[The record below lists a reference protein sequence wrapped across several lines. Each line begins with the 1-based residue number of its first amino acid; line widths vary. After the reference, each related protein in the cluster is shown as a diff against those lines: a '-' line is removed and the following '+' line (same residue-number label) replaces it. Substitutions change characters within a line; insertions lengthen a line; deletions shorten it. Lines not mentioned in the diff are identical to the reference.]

1 MRGKMRKGS
10 GVNQRRAG
18 AVLSYVALVVNA
30 VTTFIYTPLIL
41 SFLTTSE
48 YGVYQLI
55 GSIIAYLG
63 VMDMGL
69 STTLSRF
76 YVEARVK
83 EGKAHVENLLAM
95 AAVIYSVLT
104 ALSVVVG
111 IAFDLLLP
119 MLFGQSFTPGEL
131 ELAHQMMLLVLLNC
145 VVVLPGNYFLA
156 VINANERFIFA
167 RTLRIARYLLQFA
180 GVIAVL
186 CLGQG
191 AIGVLAV
198 QVALNFLA
206 DVAYVAYYRGR
217 FHVKARLHH
226 WDKRLLL
233 HIFSFSGYILLNMV
247 FDQIFWKTGQ
257 VVLGA
262 VVSAAAVGVYGIA
275 TQLITSGY
283 MGVSTG
289 VTSVFLPKL
298 TAMSARTD
306 DMTEIN
312 GLFDR
317 IGHIQA
323 LLVWGICAGFACIG
337 QEFIYVW
344 AGPEYGEAFWATLIL
359 MLGLNVS
366 LVQNLGISVLQAKD
380 KQGFRA
386 IIYIVIAVLDLL
398 VSIPVSAEFGV
409 IGCAVT
415 AAVFLFIGTGPIM
428 NWYYHTKIGID
439 IPKFWHEVIP
449 VLIPAVLTASA
460 TLGFSALTR
469 LGPSYG
475 SILIKCLFFVVVYF
489 ALCWKWFFTDYE
501 RGIIRGTFHKCS
513 RKKA

>member
-1 MRGKMRKGS
+1 MA
-10 GVNQRRAG
+10 VNQRRAG
-18 AVLSYVALVVNA
+18 AALSYVALVVNA
-30 VTTFIYTPLIL
+30 LTTFVYTPVIL
-41 SFLTTSE
+41 SFLTQSE

-83 EGKAHVENLLAM
+83 EDESHVENLLAM
-95 AAVIYSVLT
+95 AKVIYGVLTVLSVLIG
-104 ALSVVVG
+104 V
-111 IAFDLLLP
+111 IFDLLLP
-119 MLFGQSFTPGEL
+119 VLFGDSFTVSEL
-131 ELAHQMMLLVLLNC
+131 ELAHQMMMLVLLNC

-156 VINANERFIFA
+156 VINANERFVFA
-167 RTLRIARYLLQFA
+167 RILRIARYLLQLA

-186 CLGQG
+186 TLGAG
-191 AIGVLAV
+191 AMGVLAV

-206 DVAYVAYYRGR
+206 DVAYIVYYSGKL
-217 FHVKARLHH
+217 HVHARLHH

-262 VVSAAAVGVYGIA
+262 VVNAAAVGVYGIA

-283 MGVSTG
+283 MEVSSG

-298 TAMSARTD
+298 TAMSAKTN
-306 DMTEIN
+306 DMREIN
-312 GLFDR
+312 SLFNR

-323 LLVWGICAGFACIG
+323 LLVWGICAGFAAVG
-337 QEFIYVW
+337 YEFIYVW
-344 AGPEYGEAFWATLIL
+344 AGPDYIEAFPATLIL
-359 MLGLNVS
+359 MLGLNVA

-386 IIYIVIAVLDLL
+386 VVYIIMAVLDLL
-398 VSIPVSAEFGV
+398 VSIPISAAFGV
-409 IGCAVT
+409 TGCAVA
-415 AAVFLFIGTGPIM
+415 AAVILFVGTGPIM
-428 NWYYHTKIGID
+428 NWYYYRKIHID
-439 IPKFWHEVIP
+439 IPEFWREVLP
-449 VLIPAVLTASA
+449 ALTPCVLAAIA
-460 TLGFSALTR
+460 TLGFSELTG

-475 SILIKCLFFVVVYF
+475 SILVKCFFFIAVFSVLGWVH
-489 ALCWKWFFTDYE
+489 FFTEYE
-501 RGIIRGTFHKCS
+501 KDIIRSVFRRAASGK
-513 RKKA
+513 RAR

>member
-1 MRGKMRKGS
+1 MSYGGS
-10 GVNQRRAG
+10 RINQRRAG
-18 AVLSYVALVVNA
+18 AVLSYVALIVNA
-30 VTTFIYTPLIL
+30 LTTFIYTPLIL
-41 SFLTTSE
+41 SFLTASE

-76 YVEARVK
+76 YVETSVK
-83 EGKAHVENLLAM
+83 EDKSHVENLLAM
-95 AAVIYSVLT
+95 AAVIYGVLT
-104 ALSVVVG
+104 ALSLAVG
-111 IAFDLLLP
+111 IGFDLLLP
-119 MLFGQSFTPGEL
+119 ALFGNSFTTSEL
-131 ELAHQMMLLVLLNC
+131 ELAHQMMLLVLANC

-156 VINANERFIFA
+156 VINANERFVFA
-167 RTLRIARYLLQFA
+167 RTLRIVRYLLQFA

-186 CLGQG
+186 ELGQG

-198 QVALNFLA
+198 QVMLNLVT
-206 DVAYVAYYRGR
+206 DVAYIVYYRGKL
-217 FHVKARLHH
+217 HVRAKLHY
-226 WDKRLLL
+226 WDKKLLL

-262 VVSAAAVGVYGIA
+262 VVSATAVGVYGIA

-283 MGVSTG
+283 MEVSSG

-298 TAMSARTD
+298 TAMSAKTD

-323 LLVWGICAGFACIG
+323 LLVWGICAGFASIG

-359 MLGLNVS
+359 MLGLNVA

-386 IIYIVIAVLDLL
+386 IVYIVIAVLDLL

-439 IPKFWHEVIP
+439 IPEFWHEVLP
-449 VLIPAVLTASA
+449 VIVPALIAAIA
-460 TLGFSALTR
+460 TWGFSNLVNFK
-469 LGPSYG
+469 PSYG
-475 SILIKCLFFVVVYF
+475 SILIKCLFFVAVF
-489 ALCWKWFFTDYE
+489 FMLCWKWFFTVYE
-501 RGIIRGTFHKCS
+501 RGIIRGVLSKFS
-513 RKKA
+513 RKAE

>member
-1 MRGKMRKGS
+1 MARGI
-10 GVNQRRAG
+10 NQRRAG
-18 AVLSYVALVVNA
+18 AALSYVALVVNA
-30 VTTFIYTPLIL
+30 ITTFIYTPVIL
-41 SFLTTSE
+41 SFLTASE

-83 EGKAHVENLLAM
+83 EDASHVENLLAM
-95 AAVIYSVLT
+95 AMVIYGVL
-104 ALSVVVG
+104 AVLSVVVG

-119 MLFGQSFTPGEL
+119 VLFGHSFTEAEL
-131 ELAHQMMLLVLLNC
+131 TLAHQMMLLVLLNC

-156 VINANERFIFA
+156 VINANERFVFA
-167 RTLRIARYLLQFA
+167 RTLRITRYLLQFA

-186 CLGQG
+186 MLGQG
-191 AIGVLAV
+191 AMGVLAV
-198 QVALNFLA
+198 QVAINFFV
-206 DVAYVAYYRGR
+206 DVAYVVYYRR
-217 FHVKARLHH
+217 RLHTRAKLHH
-226 WDKRLLL
+226 WDKRLLC

-247 FDQIFWKTGQ
+247 FDQVFWKTGQ
-257 VVLGA
+257 IVLGS
-262 VVSAAAVGVYGIA
+262 VVSAIAVGVYGIA

-283 MGVSTG
+283 MEVSG
-289 VTSVFLPKL
+289 GITSVFLPKL
-298 TAMSARTD
+298 TAMCAKSD
-306 DMTEIN
+306 GMTEIN
-312 GLFDR
+312 DLFNR

-323 LLVWGICAGFACIG
+323 LLVWGICAGFASVG

-359 MLGLNVS
+359 MLGLNVA

-386 IIYIVIAVLDLL
+386 IVYIVIAVLDLL

-409 IGCAVT
+409 IGCAAT
-415 AAVFLFIGTGPIM
+415 AAIFLFVGTGPIM
-428 NWYYHTKIGID
+428 NWFYHTKIGID
-439 IPKFWHEVIP
+439 IPKYWHEVIP

-501 RGIIRGTFHKCS
+501 RGIIRGTFHKFS

>member
-1 MRGKMRKGS
+1 M
-10 GVNQRRAG
+10 
-18 AVLSYVALVVNA
+18 
-30 VTTFIYTPLIL
+30 
-41 SFLTTSE
+41 E
-48 YGVYQLI
+48 
-55 GSIIAYLG
+55 
-63 VMDMGL
+63 
-69 STTLSRF
+69 
-76 YVEARVK
+76 
-83 EGKAHVENLLAM
+83 
-95 AAVIYSVLT
+95 
-104 ALSVVVG
+104 
-111 IAFDLLLP
+111 
-119 MLFGQSFTPGEL
+119 
-131 ELAHQMMLLVLLNC
+131 
-145 VVVLPGNYFLA
+145 
-156 VINANERFIFA
+156 
-167 RTLRIARYLLQFA
+167 
-180 GVIAVL
+180 
-186 CLGQG
+186 
-191 AIGVLAV
+191 
-198 QVALNFLA
+198 
-206 DVAYVAYYRGR
+206 
-217 FHVKARLHH
+217 
-226 WDKRLLL
+226 
-233 HIFSFSGYILLNMV
+233 
-247 FDQIFWKTGQ
+247 
-257 VVLGA
+257 
-262 VVSAAAVGVYGIA
+262 
-275 TQLITSGY
+275 
-283 MGVSTG
+283 VSTG

-323 LLVWGICAGFACIG
+323 LLVWGICAGFASIG

-398 VSIPVSAEFGV
+398 VSIPVSAELGV

-501 RGIIRGTFHKCS
+501 RGIIRGTFHKFS

>member
-1 MRGKMRKGS
+1 MIIE
-10 GVNQRRAG
+10 VNQRRAG
-18 AVLSYVALVVNA
+18 AILSYVALIVNA

-76 YVEARVK
+76 YVEASVK
-83 EGKAHVENLLAM
+83 EDKSHVENLLAM
-95 AAVIYSVLT
+95 AAVIYGVLT
-104 ALSVVVG
+104 ALSVLIG
-111 IAFDLLLP
+111 IGFDLLLP
-119 MLFGQSFTPGEL
+119 TLFGESFTAGEL
-131 ELAHQMMLLVLLNC
+131 ELAHQMMILVLANC
-145 VVVLPGNYFLA
+145 IVVLPGNYFLA
-156 VINANERFIFA
+156 VINANERFVFA
-167 RTLRIARYLLQFA
+167 RTLRIVRYLLQFI

-186 CLGQG
+186 ELGQG

-198 QVALNFLA
+198 QVLLNLLA
-206 DVAYVAYYRGR
+206 DVAYVVYYRGKL
-217 FHVKARLHH
+217 HVKAKLHH

-262 VVSAAAVGVYGIA
+262 VVSATAVGIYGIA
-275 TQLITSGY
+275 TQLVTSGY
-283 MGVSTG
+283 MEVSTG
-289 VTSVFLPKL
+289 ITSVFLPKL
-298 TAMSARTD
+298 TAMSARSD

-312 GLFDR
+312 GLFNR

-323 LLVWGICAGFACIG
+323 LLVWGICAGFAAVG

-359 MLGLNVS
+359 MIGLNVS
-366 LVQNLGISVLQAKD
+366 LVQNLGVSVLQAKD
-380 KQGFRA
+380 KQSFRA
-386 IIYIVIAVLDLL
+386 IVYIVIAALDLL
-398 VSIPVSAEFGV
+398 VSIPVSVEFGV
-409 IGCAVT
+409 IGCAIT
-415 AAVFLFIGTGPIM
+415 AAIFLLIGTGPIM

-439 IPKFWHEVIP
+439 IPEFWCEALPIIV
-449 VLIPAVLTASA
+449 PAVLTAIA
-460 TLGFSALTR
+460 IWGFSALTR

-475 SILIKCLFFVVVYF
+475 SILIKCLFFIVIYF
-489 ALCWKWFFTDYE
+489 AICWKWFFTDYE
-501 RGIIRGTFHKCS
+501 RGIIRGILHKLS
-513 RKKA
+513 RKAA

>member
-1 MRGKMRKGS
+1 MTVS
-10 GVNQRRAG
+10 QRRAG

-76 YVEARVK
+76 YVEAKVK
-83 EGKAHVENLLAM
+83 EDKAHVENLLAM
-95 AAVIYSVLT
+95 TAVIYGMLT
-104 ALSVVVG
+104 ALSVIVG
-111 IAFDLLLP
+111 IGFDLLLP
-119 MLFGQSFTPGEL
+119 TLFGRSFTAGEL

-145 VVVLPGNYFLA
+145 LVVLPGNYFLA
-156 VINANERFIFA
+156 VINANERFVFA
-167 RTLRIARYLLQFA
+167 RTLRIARYLLQFG
-180 GVIAVL
+180 GVIGVL
-186 CLGQG
+186 YLGRG

-206 DVAYVAYYRGR
+206 DVAYVFYCRGR
-217 FHVKARLHH
+217 LHVRAKFHH
-226 WDKRLLL
+226 WDRKLLL
-233 HIFSFSGYILLNMV
+233 HIFSFSGYILLNMI
-247 FDQIFWKTGQ
+247 FDQVFWKTGQ

-262 VVSAAAVGVYGIA
+262 LVSASAVGVYGIA
-275 TQLITSGY
+275 TSLITAGY
-283 MGVSTG
+283 MEVSSG

-298 TAMSARTD
+298 TAMSAKTD

-312 GLFDR
+312 FLFNR

-323 LLVWGICAGFACIG
+323 WLVWGICTGFAAVG

-359 MLGLNVS
+359 MLGLNVA

-386 IIYIVIAVLDLL
+386 IVYVVIAVADLL
-398 VSIPVSAEFGV
+398 VSIPISARFGV

-415 AAVFLFIGTGPIM
+415 AASFLFLGTGPIM
-428 NWYYHTKIGID
+428 NWYYYEKIGID
-439 IPKFWHEVIP
+439 IPGFWKDTLP
-449 VLIPAVLTASA
+449 VLVPAILTALA
-460 TLGFSALTR
+460 TRVFSALTG

-475 SILIKCLFFVVVYF
+475 SILVKCLFFVAVYL
-489 ALCWKWFFTDYE
+489 ALGWKWFFTDYE
-501 RGIIRGTFHKCS
+501 RGIFRGFFDKFAG
-513 RKKA
+513 KKV

>member
-1 MRGKMRKGS
+1 MA
-10 GVNQRRAG
+10 VNQRRAG
-18 AVLSYVALVVNA
+18 AVLSYVALIVNA

-76 YVEARVK
+76 YVEAKVK
-83 EGKAHVENLLAM
+83 EDSDHVENLLAM
-95 AAVIYSVLT
+95 SACIYGVLT
-104 ALSVVVG
+104 LLSVGVG
-111 IAFDLLLP
+111 IAFDFLLP
-119 MLFGQSFTPGEL
+119 TLFGESFTPGEL
-131 ELAHQMMLLVLLNC
+131 ELAHQMMLLVLINC
-145 VVVLPGNYFLA
+145 IVVLPGNYFLA
-156 VINANERFIFA
+156 VINANERFVFA
-167 RTLRIARYLLQFA
+167 RTLRIARYLLQFV

-186 CLGQG
+186 ELGRG
-191 AIGVLAV
+191 AIGVLAI
-198 QVALNFLA
+198 QVVLNFGA
-206 DVAYVAYYRGR
+206 DITYIFYYRNKL
-217 FHVKARLHH
+217 HLKAKLHY

-262 VVSAAAVGVYGIA
+262 VLNAAAVGVYGIA

-283 MGVSTG
+283 MEISTG

-298 TAMSARTD
+298 TAISAKTE
-306 DMTEIN
+306 DMTEIE
-312 GLFDR
+312 GLFNR

-323 LLVWGICAGFACIG
+323 LLVWGICAGFVAVG
-337 QEFIYVW
+337 KEFIYVW
-344 AGPEYGEAFWATLIL
+344 AGSAYGEAYWATLIL
-359 MLGLNVS
+359 MIGLNVA

-386 IIYIVIAVLDLL
+386 IVYIVIAVLDLL
-398 VSIPVSAEFGV
+398 VSIPVSARFGV

-415 AAVFLFIGTGPIM
+415 AAIFLFVGTGPIM

-439 IPKFWHEVIP
+439 IPRFWHQVLP
-449 VLIPAVLTASA
+449 VLIPAVLTALA
-460 TLGFSALTR
+460 TRVFSSITNI
-469 LGPSYG
+469 GPSYG
-475 SILIKCLFFVVVYF
+475 SILIKCLFFIAVYF

-501 RGIIRGTFHKCS
+501 RDIIHGIAHKLTRS
-513 RKKA
+513 AA

>member
-1 MRGKMRKGS
+1 MK
-10 GVNQRRAG
+10 VNQRRAG

-30 VTTFIYTPLIL
+30 VTTFVYTPVIL

-76 YVEARVK
+76 YVEAKVK
-83 EGKAHVENLLAM
+83 EDESHVENLLAM
-95 AAVIYSVLT
+95 AMVIYGVLT
-104 ALSVVVG
+104 VLSVAAGV
-111 IAFDLLLP
+111 AFDLLLP
-119 MLFGQSFTPGEL
+119 VLFDQSFTKSEL
-131 ELAHQMMLLVLLNC
+131 ALAHQMMLLVLLNC
-145 VVVLPGNYFLA
+145 IVVLPGNYFLT
-156 VINANERFIFA
+156 VINANEHFVFS

-186 CLGQG
+186 YLGQG

-198 QVALNFLA
+198 QVALNFLV
-206 DVAYVAYYRGR
+206 DLAYIFYYRGKL
-217 FHVKARLHH
+217 HVRAKLHH

-262 VVSAAAVGVYGIA
+262 MVNATAVGIYGIA

-283 MGVSTG
+283 MEVSTG

-306 DMTEIN
+306 DMTKIN
-312 GLFDR
+312 DLFTR

-323 LLVWGICAGFACIG
+323 LLVWGICAGFIAIG

-344 AGPEYGEAFWATLIL
+344 AGPDYGEAFWATLIL
-359 MLGLNVS
+359 MLGLNVA

-386 IIYIVIAVLDLL
+386 IVYIVIAVLDLL

-415 AAVFLFIGTGPIM
+415 ASVFLFVGTGPIM

-439 IPKFWHEVIP
+439 IRKFWHEVIP
-449 VLIPAVLTASA
+449 VLIPAVLTAIA
-460 TLGFSALTR
+460 TLGFTALTR

-475 SILIKCLFFVVVYF
+475 SILMECLFFIVVYF

-501 RGIIRGTFHKCS
+501 RGIIRGICHEFS

>member
-1 MRGKMRKGS
+1 MA
-10 GVNQRRAG
+10 VNQRRAG
-18 AVLSYVALVVNA
+18 AILSYVALVVNA

-55 GSIIAYLG
+55 GSIIAYLS

-76 YVEARVK
+76 YVEAKVK
-83 EGKAHVENLLAM
+83 GDEAHVENLLAM
-95 AAVIYSVLT
+95 TAVIYGVLT
-104 ALSVVVG
+104 ALSVAVG
-111 IAFDLLLP
+111 IGFDLLLP
-119 MLFGQSFTPGEL
+119 VLFDRSFTPAEL

-145 VVVLPGNYFLA
+145 LVVLPGNFFLA
-156 VINANERFIFA
+156 VINANERFVFA
-167 RTLRIARYLLQFA
+167 RTLRIVRYLLQFV

-186 CLGQG
+186 NFGQG

-198 QVALNFLA
+198 QVGLAFLT
-206 DVAYVAYYRGR
+206 DVAYIVYYRGR
-217 FHVKARLHH
+217 LHVKAKLHY
-226 WDKRLLL
+226 WDKKLLL
-233 HIFSFSGYILLNMV
+233 HIFSFSGYLLLNII

-275 TQLITSGY
+275 TSLITAGY
-283 MGVSTG
+283 MEVSTG

-298 TAMSARTD
+298 TSISAKTD
-306 DMTEIN
+306 DMAEIN
-312 GLFDR
+312 GLFIR

-323 LLVWGICAGFACIG
+323 LLVWGICAGFAAIG

-386 IIYIVIAVLDLL
+386 IVYIVIAIADLL
-398 VSIPVSAEFGV
+398 VSIPVSARFGV
-409 IGCAVT
+409 IGCAAT
-415 AAVFLFIGTGPIM
+415 AAGFLLLGTGPIM
-428 NWYYHTKIGID
+428 NWYYYAKIHID
-439 IPKFWHEVIP
+439 IPEFWRKTLPVVLLAVI
-449 VLIPAVLTASA
+449 SGMA
-460 TLGFSALTR
+460 TWGFSWLTG

-475 SILIKCLFFVVVYF
+475 SILVKALFFVAVYF
-489 ALCWKWFFTDYE
+489 ALGWKLIFTDYE
-501 RGIIRGTFHKCS
+501 RGIIRGIFG
-513 RKKA
+513 RLFREKA

>member
-1 MRGKMRKGS
+1 MARGI
-10 GVNQRRAG
+10 NQRRAG
-18 AVLSYVALVVNA
+18 AALSYVALVVNA
-30 VTTFIYTPLIL
+30 ITTFIYTPVIL
-41 SFLTTSE
+41 SFLTASE

-83 EGKAHVENLLAM
+83 EDASHVENLLAM
-95 AAVIYSVLT
+95 AMVIYGVLT
-104 ALSVVVG
+104 VLSVVVG

-119 MLFGQSFTPGEL
+119 VLFGHSFTEAEL
-131 ELAHQMMLLVLLNC
+131 TLAHQMMLLVLLNC

-156 VINANERFIFA
+156 VINANECFVFA
-167 RTLRIARYLLQFA
+167 RTLRITRYLLQFA

-186 CLGQG
+186 MLGQG
-191 AIGVLAV
+191 ATGVLAV
-198 QVALNFLA
+198 QVAINFFV
-206 DVAYVAYYRGR
+206 DVAYVVYYRR
-217 FHVKARLHH
+217 RLHTRAKLHH
-226 WDKRLLL
+226 WDKRLLC

-247 FDQIFWKTGQ
+247 FDQVFWKTGQ
-257 VVLGA
+257 IVLGS
-262 VVSAAAVGVYGIA
+262 VVSAIAVGVYGIA

-283 MGVSTG
+283 MEVSG
-289 VTSVFLPKL
+289 GITSVFLPKL
-298 TAMSARTD
+298 TAMCAKSD

-312 GLFDR
+312 DLFNR

-323 LLVWGICAGFACIG
+323 LLVWGICAGFASVG

-359 MLGLNVS
+359 MLGLNVA

-386 IIYIVIAVLDLL
+386 IVYIVIAVLDLL

-415 AAVFLFIGTGPIM
+415 AAVFLFVGTGPIM
-428 NWYYHTKIGID
+428 NWYYHTKIGIN
-439 IPKFWHEVIP
+439 IPVFWREVVP
-449 VLIPAVLTASA
+449 VLIPSALTAIA
-460 TLGFSALTR
+460 TLGFSAISG

-475 SILIKCLFFVVVYF
+475 SILIKCLFFIAVYF
-489 ALCWKWFFTDYE
+489 VLCWKWFFTDYE
-501 RGIIRGTFHKCS
+501 RGIIRGILHKLL

>member
-1 MRGKMRKGS
+1 MA
-10 GVNQRRAG
+10 VNQRRAG

-30 VTTFIYTPLIL
+30 VTTFTYTPLIL
-41 SFLTTSE
+41 SFLSTSE

-76 YVEARVK
+76 YVEEKVK
-83 EGKAHVENLLAM
+83 EDDSHVENLLAM
-95 AAVIYSVLT
+95 AAVIYGVLT
-104 ALSVVVG
+104 ILSVVAG
-111 IAFDLLLP
+111 ICFDLLLP
-119 MLFGQSFTPGEL
+119 VLFGGSFTSSEI
-131 ELAHQMMLLVLLNC
+131 ELAHQMMLLVLANC

-156 VINANERFIFA
+156 VINANERFVFA
-167 RTLRIARYLLQFA
+167 RTLRIVRYLLQFA

-186 CLGQG
+186 ELSQG

-198 QVALNFLA
+198 QVSLNLIA
-206 DVAYVAYYRGR
+206 DVAYIVYYRGR
-217 FHVKARLHH
+217 LHIKARLHY

-233 HIFSFSGYILLNMV
+233 HIFSFSGYILLNMI
-247 FDQIFWKTGQ
+247 FDQVFWKTGQ

-283 MGVSTG
+283 MEISAGI
-289 VTSVFLPKL
+289 TSVFLPKL
-298 TAMSARTD
+298 TAMSVKTE
-306 DMTEIN
+306 DMHEIN
-312 GLFDR
+312 GLFNR

-323 LLVWGICAGFACIG
+323 LLVWGICAGFAAVG

-344 AGPEYGEAFWATLIL
+344 AGPEYGDAFWATLIL
-359 MLGLNVS
+359 MLGLNIA

-386 IIYIVIAVLDLL
+386 IVYVIIAALDLL
-398 VSIPVSAEFGV
+398 ASIPASAAFGV
-409 IGCAVT
+409 IGCAIT

-428 NWYYHTKIGID
+428 NWYYYTKIGIE
-439 IPKFWHEVIP
+439 IPRFWHEVIP
-449 VLIPAVLTASA
+449 VLLPATLAA
-460 TLGFSALTR
+460 IGTLGFSALTG

-475 SILIKCLFFVVVYF
+475 SILIKCLFFVAIYF
-489 ALCWKWFFTDYE
+489 ALCWKWFFTEYE
-501 RGIIRGTFHKCS
+501 RGIIRGIMKKTT
-513 RKKA
+513 RKAA

>member
-1 MRGKMRKGS
+1 MA
-10 GVNQRRAG
+10 VNQRRAG

-76 YVEARVK
+76 YVEAKVK
-83 EGKAHVENLLAM
+83 EDPTHVENLLAM

-104 ALSVVVG
+104 ALSIVVG
-111 IAFDLLLP
+111 VAFDLLLP

-145 VVVLPGNYFLA
+145 MVVLPGNYFLA
-156 VINANERFIFA
+156 VINANERFVFA

-180 GVIAVL
+180 AVIAVL
-186 CLGQG
+186 ELGRG

-206 DVAYVAYYRGR
+206 DVAYVFYYRGR
-217 FHVKARLHH
+217 LHVKARLHH

-275 TQLITSGY
+275 TNLITNGY
-283 MGVSTG
+283 MEVSTG

-312 GLFDR
+312 GLFNR

-323 LLVWGICAGFACIG
+323 LLVWGICAGFAAIG

-380 KQGFRA
+380 RQGFRA
-386 IIYIVIAVLDLL
+386 IVYIVIAVLDLL
-398 VSIPVSAEFGV
+398 VSIPVSARFGV

-415 AAVFLFIGTGPIM
+415 AAAFLFLGTGPIM
-428 NWYYHTKIGID
+428 NWYYHARIGID
-439 IPKFWHEVIP
+439 IPKFWREVLP
-449 VLIPAVLTASA
+449 VALLAAIAGVGTWGFSVLT
-460 TLGFSALTR
+460 G
-469 LGPSYG
+469 LGPSWG
-475 SILIKCLFFVVVYF
+475 SILVKAIFFVAVYF
-489 ALCWKWFFTDYE
+489 AVSWKWFFTDYE
-501 RGIIRGTFHKCS
+501 RGIVRGIFGRLS
-513 RKKA
+513 RKGA

>member
-1 MRGKMRKGS
+1 MA
-10 GVNQRRAG
+10 VNQRRAG
-18 AVLSYVALVVNA
+18 AVLSYVALIVNA
-30 VTTFIYTPLIL
+30 VTTFVYTPLIL

-83 EGKAHVENLLAM
+83 EDESHVENLLAM
-95 AAVIYSVLT
+95 AMVIYGVLT
-104 ALSVVVG
+104 VLSVAVG
-111 IAFDLLLP
+111 VAFDLLLP
-119 MLFGQSFTPGEL
+119 VLFGQSFTKPEL
-131 ELAHQMMLLVLLNC
+131 ALAHQMMLLVLLNC
-145 VVVLPGNYFLA
+145 IVVLPGNYFLA
-156 VINANERFIFA
+156 VINANERFVFA

-186 CLGQG
+186 YLGQG
-191 AIGVLAV
+191 AIGVLTV
-198 QVALNFLA
+198 QVALNFLV
-206 DVAYVAYYRGR
+206 DLAYIFYYRGKL
-217 FHVKARLHH
+217 HVRAKLHH

-262 VVSAAAVGVYGIA
+262 VVNATAVGVYGIA

-283 MGVSTG
+283 MEVSTG

-306 DMTEIN
+306 DMTKIN
-312 GLFDR
+312 DLFNR

-323 LLVWGICAGFACIG
+323 LLVWGICAGFVAIG
-337 QEFIYVW
+337 QEFVYVW
-344 AGPEYGEAFWATLIL
+344 AGPEYGEAFWATLLL
-359 MLGLNVS
+359 MFGLNVA

-439 IPKFWHEVIP
+439 IPKFWHEVIS

-460 TLGFSALTR
+460 TFGFSALTR
-469 LGPSYG
+469 IGPSYG

-501 RGIIRGTFHKCS
+501 RGIIRGIFHKFS

>member
-83 EGKAHVENLLAM
+83 EDKAHVENLLAM
-95 AAVIYSVLT
+95 AAVIYGVLT

-167 RTLRIARYLLQFA
+167 RT
-180 GVIAVL
+180 
-186 CLGQG
+186 
-191 AIGVLAV
+191 
-198 QVALNFLA
+198 

-217 FHVKARLHH
+217 LHVKARLHH

-283 MGVSTG
+283 MEVSTG

-398 VSIPVSAEFGV
+398 VSIPVSAELGV

-501 RGIIRGTFHKCS
+501 RGIIRGTFHKFS

>member
-1 MRGKMRKGS
+1 MA
-10 GVNQRRAG
+10 VNQRRAG
-18 AVLSYVALVVNA
+18 AALSYLSLIVNA

-41 SFLTTSE
+41 AFLTTSE

-76 YVEARVK
+76 YVEASVK
-83 EGKAHVENLLAM
+83 EDKSHVENLLAM
-95 AAVIYSVLT
+95 AAVIYGVLTVLSVLIG
-104 ALSVVVG
+104 VG
-111 IAFDLLLP
+111 FDLLLP
-119 MLFGQSFTPGEL
+119 TLFGDSFTAGEL
-131 ELAHQMMLLVLLNC
+131 ELAHQMMLLVLANC

-156 VINANERFIFA
+156 VINANEHFVFA
-167 RTLRIARYLLQFA
+167 RTLRIVRYLLRFA

-186 CLGQG
+186 ELGQG

-198 QVALNFLA
+198 QVMLNLVT
-206 DVAYVAYYRGR
+206 DVAYIVYYRGKL
-217 FHVKARLHH
+217 HVRAKLHY
-226 WDKRLLL
+226 WDKKLLL

-262 VVSAAAVGVYGIA
+262 VASAAAVGVYGIA

-283 MGVSTG
+283 MEVSSG

-298 TAMSARTD
+298 TAMSAKTD

-323 LLVWGICAGFACIG
+323 LLVWGICAGFASIG

-344 AGPEYGEAFWATLIL
+344 AGPEYGEAFWASLIL
-359 MLGLNVS
+359 MLGLNVA

-386 IIYIVIAVLDLL
+386 IVYIVIAVLDLL

-415 AAVFLFIGTGPIM
+415 AAVFLFIGAGPIM

-439 IPKFWHEVIP
+439 IPGFWHEVLP
-449 VLIPAVLTASA
+449 VIVPALIAAIA
-460 TLGFSALTR
+460 TWGFSHLVNFE
-469 LGPSYG
+469 PSYG
-475 SILIKCLFFVVVYF
+475 SILIKCLFFIAVF
-489 ALCWKWFFTDYE
+489 FMLCWKWFFTDYE
-501 RGIIRGTFHKCS
+501 RGIIRGVL
-513 RKKA
+513 RKFLRRAE

>member
-1 MRGKMRKGS
+1 MA
-10 GVNQRRAG
+10 VNQRRAG

-41 SFLTTSE
+41 SFLSTSE

-76 YVEARVK
+76 YVEEKVK
-83 EGKAHVENLLAM
+83 EDDSHVENLLAM
-95 AAVIYSVLT
+95 AAVIYGVLT
-104 ALSVVVG
+104 ALSVAAG
-111 IAFDLLLP
+111 ICFDLLLP
-119 MLFGQSFTPGEL
+119 VLFGSSFTSCEI
-131 ELAHQMMLLVLLNC
+131 ELAHQMMLLVLANC
-145 VVVLPGNYFLA
+145 VAVLPGNYFLA
-156 VINANERFIFA
+156 VINANERFVFA
-167 RTLRIARYLLQFA
+167 RTLRIVRYLLQFA

-186 CLGQG
+186 ELGQG

-198 QVALNFLA
+198 QVSLNLIA
-206 DVAYVAYYRGR
+206 DVAYIVYYRGR
-217 FHVKARLHH
+217 LHIKARLHY

-233 HIFSFSGYILLNMV
+233 HIFAFSGYILLNMV
-247 FDQIFWKTGQ
+247 FDQVFWKTGQ
-257 VVLGA
+257 IVLGA

-283 MGVSTG
+283 MEVSTG
-289 VTSVFLPKL
+289 VTSVFLPRL
-298 TAMSARTD
+298 TAMSAVTD

-312 GLFDR
+312 GLFNR
-317 IGHIQA
+317 IGHLQA
-323 LLVWGICAGFACIG
+323 LLVWGICAGFVSVG
-337 QEFIYVW
+337 QEFVYVW

-359 MLGLNVS
+359 MLGLNVA

-386 IIYIVIAVLDLL
+386 IVYVIIAVLDLL

-415 AAVFLFIGTGPIM
+415 AAVFLFVGTGPIM
-428 NWYYHTKIGID
+428 NWYYYTKIGIN
-439 IPKFWHEVIP
+439 IPEFWREVLP
-449 VLIPAVLTASA
+449 VLLPA
-460 TLGFSALTR
+460 TLAAIGTLGLSALTG
-469 LGPSYG
+469 LEPSYG
-475 SILIKCLFFVVVYF
+475 SILIKCLFFVAIYF
-489 ALCWKWFFTDYE
+489 ALCWKWFFTEYE
-501 RGIIRGTFHKCS
+501 RGTIRDIM
-513 RKKA
+513 KKLLGRRHRGGR

>member
-1 MRGKMRKGS
+1 MA
-10 GVNQRRAG
+10 VNQRRAG

-76 YVEARVK
+76 YVEAKVK
-83 EGKAHVENLLAM
+83 EDESHVENLLAM
-95 AAVIYSVLT
+95 TAVIYGVLT
-104 ALSVVVG
+104 ALSVVVSIG
-111 IAFDLLLP
+111 FDLLLP
-119 MLFGQSFTPGEL
+119 TLFGRSFTAGEL

-145 VVVLPGNYFLA
+145 LVVLPGNYFLA
-156 VINANERFIFA
+156 VINANERFVFA

-180 GVIAVL
+180 GVIVVL
-186 CLGQG
+186 YLGQG

-206 DVAYVAYYRGR
+206 DVAYLLYNRGR
-217 FHVKARLHH
+217 LHVRARFHH
-226 WDKRLLL
+226 WDRELLL
-233 HIFSFSGYILLNMV
+233 HVFSFSGYILLNMV
-247 FDQIFWKTGQ
+247 FDQVFWKTGQ

-262 VVSAAAVGVYGIA
+262 VVSATAVGVYGIA
-275 TQLITSGY
+275 TSLITAGY
-283 MGVSTG
+283 MEVSSG

-298 TAMSARTD
+298 TAMSARSD

-323 LLVWGICAGFACIG
+323 LLVWGICAGFAAIG

-359 MLGLNVS
+359 MLGLNVA

-386 IIYIVIAVLDLL
+386 VVYIVIAVLDLL
-398 VSIPVSAEFGV
+398 VSIPVSARFGV
-409 IGCAVT
+409 IGCAAT
-415 AAVFLFIGTGPIM
+415 AAAFLFLGTGPIM
-428 NWYYHTKIGID
+428 NWYYHVKISID
-439 IPKFWHEVIP
+439 IPGFWRGTLP
-449 VLIPAVLTASA
+449 VLVPAILTALA
-460 TLGFSALTR
+460 TRALSILTGI
-469 LGPSYG
+469 GPSYG
-475 SILIKCLFFVVVYF
+475 SILIKCLFFVAVYF

-501 RGIIRGTFHKCS
+501 RGIVFRRFS
-513 RKKA
+513 RKAA

>member
-1 MRGKMRKGS
+1 M
-10 GVNQRRAG
+10 VNQRRAG
-18 AVLSYVALVVNA
+18 ALLSYVALAVNA

-41 SFLTTSE
+41 SFLTSSE

-76 YVEARVK
+76 YVEAKVK
-83 EGKAHVENLLAM
+83 EDPAHVENLLAM
-95 AAVIYSVLT
+95 SAVIYAVLTVLSVL
-104 ALSVVVG
+104 VG
-111 IAFDLLLP
+111 IFFDIFLP
-119 MLFGQSFTPGEL
+119 TLFGQSFTADEL

-156 VINANERFIFA
+156 VITANERFVFA
-167 RTLRIARYLLQFA
+167 RTLRIARYLIQFV

-186 CLGQG
+186 ELGKG

-206 DVAYVAYYRGR
+206 DLAYIFYYRKR
-217 FHVKARLHH
+217 LKVRAKLHH

-283 MGVSTG
+283 MEISTG

-298 TAMSARTD
+298 TAMSAETD
-306 DMTEIN
+306 DMLEIN
-312 GLFDR
+312 NLFNR

-323 LLVWGICAGFACIG
+323 ILVWGICAGFVAIG

-344 AGPEYGEAFWATLIL
+344 AGPEYGDAFWATLIL
-359 MLGLNVS
+359 MIGLNVA

-380 KQGFRA
+380 RQGFRA
-386 IIYIVIAVLDLL
+386 IVYIVIALLDLL

-409 IGCAVT
+409 VGCAVT
-415 AAVFLFIGTGPIM
+415 AAVFLFVGTGPIM

-439 IPKFWHEVIP
+439 IPEFWHEVLP
-449 VLIPAVLTASA
+449 VIVPAALTAFA
-460 TLGFSALTR
+460 TWGFSTLTNF
-469 LGPSYG
+469 GPSYG
-475 SILIKCLFFVVVYF
+475 SILIKCLFFVAVYF

-501 RGIIRGTFHKCS
+501 RGIIRGILHKFS
-513 RKKA
+513 RKAA

>member
-1 MRGKMRKGS
+1 MVE

-30 VTTFIYTPLIL
+30 VTTFIYTPVIL

-83 EGKAHVENLLAM
+83 EDESHVENLLAM
-95 AAVIYSVLT
+95 AMVIYGALT

-111 IAFDLLLP
+111 VVFDLLLP
-119 MLFGQSFTPGEL
+119 VLFGQSFTEAEL
-131 ELAHQMMLLVLLNC
+131 TLAHQMMLLVLLNC

-156 VINANERFIFA
+156 VINANERFVFA

-186 CLGQG
+186 MLGQG

-206 DVAYVAYYRGR
+206 DVAYVVYYRGKL
-217 FHVKARLHH
+217 HVRAKLHR

-262 VVSAAAVGVYGIA
+262 VVSATAVGVYGIA
-275 TQLITSGY
+275 TQLITNGY
-283 MGVSTG
+283 MEVSSG

-312 GLFDR
+312 DLFNR
-317 IGHIQA
+317 MGHIQA
-323 LLVWGICAGFACIG
+323 LLVWGICAGFAAIG
-337 QEFIYVW
+337 QEFVYVW

-359 MLGLNVS
+359 MLGLNVA

-380 KQGFRA
+380 RQGFRA
-386 IIYIVIAVLDLL
+386 VMYIIIALLDLV
-398 VSIPVSAEFGV
+398 VSIPVSAAFGV

-415 AAVFLFIGTGPIM
+415 AAVFLLVGTGPIM
-428 NWYYHTKIGID
+428 NWYYHTRIGID
-439 IPKFWHEVIP
+439 IPRFWREVLP
-449 VLIPAVLTASA
+449 VALLAVITGAA
-460 TLGFSALTR
+460 TRGLSEFTG
-469 LGPSYG
+469 LGPSWG
-475 SILIKCLFFVVVYF
+475 SILVKALFFVAVYF
-489 ALCWKWFFTDYE
+489 ALGWKWFFTDYE
-501 RGIIRGTFHKCS
+501 KGIIRGMF
-513 RKKA
+513 RKIARKGA

>member
-1 MRGKMRKGS
+1 MARGI
-10 GVNQRRAG
+10 NQRRAG
-18 AVLSYVALVVNA
+18 AALSYVALVVNA
-30 VTTFIYTPLIL
+30 ITTFIYTPVIL
-41 SFLTTSE
+41 SFLTASE

-83 EGKAHVENLLAM
+83 EDASHVENLLAM
-95 AAVIYSVLT
+95 AMVIYGVLT
-104 ALSVVVG
+104 VLSVVVG

-119 MLFGQSFTPGEL
+119 VLFGHSFTEAEL
-131 ELAHQMMLLVLLNC
+131 TLAHQMMLLVLLNC

-156 VINANERFIFA
+156 VINANERFVFA
-167 RTLRIARYLLQFA
+167 RTLRITRYLLQFA

-186 CLGQG
+186 MLGQG
-191 AIGVLAV
+191 AMGVLAV
-198 QVALNFLA
+198 QVAINFFV
-206 DVAYVAYYRGR
+206 DVAYVVYYRR
-217 FHVKARLHH
+217 RLHTRAKLHH
-226 WDKRLLL
+226 WDKRLLC

-247 FDQIFWKTGQ
+247 FDQVFWKTGQ
-257 VVLGA
+257 IVLGS
-262 VVSAAAVGVYGIA
+262 VVSAIAVGVYGIA

-283 MGVSTG
+283 MEVSG
-289 VTSVFLPKL
+289 GITSVFLPKL
-298 TAMSARTD
+298 TAMCAKSD

-312 GLFDR
+312 DLFNR

-323 LLVWGICAGFACIG
+323 LLVWGICAGFASVG

-359 MLGLNVS
+359 MLGLNVA

-386 IIYIVIAVLDLL
+386 IVYIVIAVLDLL

-409 IGCAVT
+409 IGCAAT
-415 AAVFLFIGTGPIM
+415 AAIFLFVGTGPIM
-428 NWYYHTKIGID
+428 NWFYYSKIGID
-439 IPKFWHEVIP
+439 IPKYWHEVIP

-501 RGIIRGTFHKCS
+501 RGIIRGTFHKFS

>member
-1 MRGKMRKGS
+1 ME
-10 GVNQRRAG
+10 VNQRRAG
-18 AVLSYVALVVNA
+18 AILSYLALVVNA
-30 VTTFIYTPLIL
+30 VTTFIYTPVIL
-41 SFLTTSE
+41 SFLSTSE

-76 YVEARVK
+76 YVEAKVK
-83 EGKAHVENLLAM
+83 EDESHVENLLAM
-95 AAVIYSVLT
+95 AAVIYGALT

-111 IAFDLLLP
+111 IGFDLLLP
-119 MLFGQSFTPGEL
+119 SLFGSSFTVSEL
-131 ELAHQMMLLVLLNC
+131 ELAHEMMLLVLANC
-145 VVVLPGNYFLA
+145 MVVLPGNYFLA
-156 VINANERFIFA
+156 VINANERFVFA
-167 RTLRIARYLLQFA
+167 RTLRIVRYLLQFA
-180 GVIAVL
+180 GVLAVL
-186 CLGQG
+186 ELGQG

-198 QVALNFLA
+198 QVSLNLMA
-206 DVAYVAYYRGR
+206 DVAYIAYYRGR
-217 FHVKARLHH
+217 LHIKARLHY

-283 MGVSTG
+283 MEISSG

-298 TAMSARTD
+298 TAMSAKTE
-306 DMTEIN
+306 DMAEIN
-312 GLFDR
+312 GLFNR

-323 LLVWGICAGFACIG
+323 LLVWGICAGFAAVG

-359 MLGLNVS
+359 MLGLNIS

-380 KQGFRA
+380 RQGFRA
-386 IIYIVIAVLDLL
+386 IVYVVIAVFDLV
-398 VSIPVSAEFGV
+398 VSIPVSVEFGV
-409 IGCAVT
+409 IGCAIT
-415 AAVFLFIGTGPIM
+415 AAIFLFIGTGPIM
-428 NWYYHTKIGID
+428 NWYYHTRIGID
-439 IPKFWHEVIP
+439 IPKFWHEVLP
-449 VLIPAVLTASA
+449 VLLPA
-460 TLGFSALTR
+460 TLAAIGTIGFSAITGF
-469 LGPSYG
+469 GPSYG
-475 SILIKCLFFVVVYF
+475 SILIKCLFFVAIYF
-489 ALCWKWFFTDYE
+489 ALCWKWFFTEYE
-501 RGIIRGTFHKCS
+501 RGIIHGIVHRFT
-513 RKKA
+513 RKVA

>member
-1 MRGKMRKGS
+1 MK
-10 GVNQRRAG
+10 VNQRRAG

-30 VTTFIYTPLIL
+30 VTTFVYTPVIL

-76 YVEARVK
+76 YVEAKVK
-83 EGKAHVENLLAM
+83 EDESHVENLLAM
-95 AAVIYSVLT
+95 AMVIYGVLT
-104 ALSVVVG
+104 VLSVAAGV
-111 IAFDLLLP
+111 AFDLLLP
-119 MLFGQSFTPGEL
+119 VLFDQSFTKSEL
-131 ELAHQMMLLVLLNC
+131 ALAHQMMLLVLLNC
-145 VVVLPGNYFLA
+145 IVVLPGNYFLA
-156 VINANERFIFA
+156 VINANEHFVFS

-186 CLGQG
+186 YLGQG

-198 QVALNFLA
+198 QVALNFLV
-206 DVAYVAYYRGR
+206 DLAYIFYYRGKL
-217 FHVKARLHH
+217 HVRAKLHH

-262 VVSAAAVGVYGIA
+262 MVNATAVGIYGIA

-283 MGVSTG
+283 MEVSTG

-306 DMTEIN
+306 DMTKIN
-312 GLFDR
+312 DLFTR

-323 LLVWGICAGFACIG
+323 LLVWGICAGFIAIG

-344 AGPEYGEAFWATLIL
+344 AGPDYGEAFWATLIL
-359 MLGLNVS
+359 MLGLNVA

-386 IIYIVIAVLDLL
+386 IVYIVIAVLDLL

-415 AAVFLFIGTGPIM
+415 ASVFLFVGTGPIM

-439 IPKFWHEVIP
+439 IRKFWHEVIP
-449 VLIPAVLTASA
+449 VLIPAVLTAIA
-460 TLGFSALTR
+460 TLGFTALTR

-475 SILIKCLFFVVVYF
+475 SILMECLFFIVVYF

-501 RGIIRGTFHKCS
+501 RGIIRGICHEFS

>member
-1 MRGKMRKGS
+1 MA
-10 GVNQRRAG
+10 VNQRRAG

-41 SFLTTSE
+41 SFLTASE

-76 YVEARVK
+76 YVEAKVK
-83 EGKAHVENLLAM
+83 EDEARVENLLAM
-95 AAVIYSVLT
+95 AMVIYMVLT
-104 ALSVVVG
+104 VLSVVVG
-111 IAFDLLLP
+111 IAFYLLLP
-119 MLFGQSFTPGEL
+119 VLFGQSFTSGEL

-156 VINANERFIFA
+156 VINANERFVFA
-167 RTLRIARYLLQFA
+167 RTLRIARYLLQLA

-186 CLGQG
+186 ELGQG
-191 AIGVLAV
+191 AMGVLAV

-206 DVAYVAYYRGR
+206 DVAYIAYYRGKL
-217 FHVKARLHH
+217 HVKAKLHH

-233 HIFSFSGYILLNMV
+233 HIFSFSGYLLLNMV
-247 FDQIFWKTGQ
+247 FDQVFWKTGQ

-283 MGVSTG
+283 MEVSSG

-298 TAMSARTD
+298 TAMSAKTD

-312 GLFDR
+312 GLFNR

-323 LLVWGICAGFACIG
+323 LLVWGICAGFAAIG
-337 QEFIYVW
+337 QEFIFVW

-380 KQGFRA
+380 RQGFRA
-386 IIYIVIAVLDLL
+386 IVYIVIAVLDLL

-415 AAVFLFIGTGPIM
+415 AAAFLFVGTGPIM
-428 NWYYHTKIGID
+428 NWYYHAKIGID
-439 IPKFWHEVIP
+439 IPEFWREVLP
-449 VLIPAVLTASA
+449 VALLAVITGAA
-460 TLGFSALTR
+460 TWGFSGLTG
-469 LGPSYG
+469 LGPSYA
-475 SILIKCLFFVVVYF
+475 SILMKALFFVAVYL
-489 ALCWKWFFTDYE
+489 ALGWKWFYTDYE
-501 RGIIRGTFHKCS
+501 RGIMREIVHRIRLA
-513 RKKA
+513 KA

>member
-1 MRGKMRKGS
+1 MA
-10 GVNQRRAG
+10 VNQRRAG

-41 SFLTTSE
+41 SFLSTSE

-76 YVEARVK
+76 YVEEKVK
-83 EGKAHVENLLAM
+83 EDDSHVENLLAM
-95 AAVIYSVLT
+95 AAVIYGVLT
-104 ALSVVVG
+104 ALSVGAG
-111 IAFDLLLP
+111 ICFDLLLP
-119 MLFGQSFTPGEL
+119 VLFGSSFTSGEI
-131 ELAHQMMLLVLLNC
+131 ELAHQMMLLVLANC

-156 VINANERFIFA
+156 VINANERFVFA
-167 RTLRIARYLLQFA
+167 RTLRIVRYLLQFA

-186 CLGQG
+186 ELGQG

-198 QVALNFLA
+198 QVSLNLIA
-206 DVAYVAYYRGR
+206 DVAYIVYYHGR
-217 FHVKARLHH
+217 FHIKARLHY

-233 HIFSFSGYILLNMV
+233 HIFSFSGYILLNMI

-283 MGVSTG
+283 MEISSG

-298 TAMSARTD
+298 TAMSAKTE
-306 DMTEIN
+306 DMYEIN
-312 GLFDR
+312 GLFNR

-323 LLVWGICAGFACIG
+323 LIVWGICAGFAAVG

-344 AGPEYGEAFWATLIL
+344 AGPEYGDAFWATLIL
-359 MLGLNVS
+359 MLGLNIS

-386 IIYIVIAVLDLL
+386 IVYVIIAVLDLL
-398 VSIPVSAEFGV
+398 ASIPVSAEFGV
-409 IGCAVT
+409 IGCAIT
-415 AAVFLFIGTGPIM
+415 AAVFLFIGSGPIM
-428 NWYYHTKIGID
+428 NWYYYTKIGIE
-439 IPKFWHEVIP
+439 IPRFWHEVIP
-449 VLIPAVLTASA
+449 VLLPATLAA
-460 TLGFSALTR
+460 IGTLGFSALAGF
-469 LGPSYG
+469 GPSYG
-475 SILIKCLFFVVVYF
+475 SILIKCLFFVAIYF
-489 ALCWKWFFTDYE
+489 ALCWKWFFTEYE
-501 RGIIRGTFHKCS
+501 RGIIRGIMKKII
-513 RKKA
+513 RKVA

>member
-1 MRGKMRKGS
+1 MVS
-10 GVNQRRAG
+10 QRRAG
-18 AVLSYVALVVNA
+18 AVLSYAALIVNA

-76 YVEARVK
+76 YVEASVK
-83 EGKAHVENLLAM
+83 EDKSHVENLLAM
-95 AAVIYSVLT
+95 AAVIYGVLT
-104 ALSVVVG
+104 LLSVAAG
-111 IAFDLLLP
+111 ITFYLLLP
-119 MLFGQSFTPGEL
+119 TFFGRSFTAGEL
-131 ELAHQMMLLVLLNC
+131 ELARQMMLLVLLNC
-145 VVVLPGNYFLA
+145 IVVLPGNYFLA

-167 RTLRIARYLLQFA
+167 RTLRIVRYLLQFV

-186 CLGQG
+186 YLEKG

-198 QVALNFLA
+198 QVVLNLFT
-206 DVAYVAYYRGR
+206 DVAYVVYYRGGL
-217 FHVKARLHH
+217 HVKAKLHH
-226 WDKRLLL
+226 WDKGLLL

-262 VVSAAAVGVYGIA
+262 VVSATAVGVYGIA

-283 MGVSTG
+283 MEVSTG

-298 TAMSARTD
+298 TAISARTN

-312 GLFDR
+312 DLFNR

-323 LLVWGICAGFACIG
+323 LLVWGICAGFAAIG

-344 AGPEYGEAFWATLIL
+344 AGQEYEGAFWATLIL
-359 MLGLNVS
+359 MLGLNVA

-380 KQGFRA
+380 RQGFRA
-386 IIYIVIAVLDLL
+386 IIYVLIAMLDLL
-398 VSIPVSAEFGV
+398 VSIPVSAKFGV
-409 IGCAVT
+409 IGCAAT
-415 AAVFLFIGTGPIM
+415 AAAFLFLGTGPIM
-428 NWYYHTKIGID
+428 NWYYHVKIGID
-439 IPKFWHEVIP
+439 IHRFWRGVLP
-449 VLIPAVLTASA
+449 VLVPAVVAALA
-460 TLGFSALTR
+460 TLGFSALSG

-475 SILIKCLFFVVVYF
+475 SILVKAVYF
-489 ALCWKWFFTDYE
+489 VIVYYALCWKWFFTDYE
-501 RGIIRGTFHKCS
+501 RSIVRSICGRFS
-513 RKKA
+513 RKKR

>member
-1 MRGKMRKGS
+1 M
-10 GVNQRRAG
+10 NQRRAG
-18 AVLSYVALVVNA
+18 AVLSYVALIVNA

-76 YVEARVK
+76 YVEAKVK
-83 EGKAHVENLLAM
+83 EDESHVENLLAM
-95 AAVIYSVLT
+95 AAVIYGILT
-104 ALSVVVG
+104 VLSVIVG
-111 IAFDLLLP
+111 IGFDFLLP
-119 MLFGQSFTPGEL
+119 NLFGKSFTNREL
-131 ELAHQMMLLVLLNC
+131 ELAHQMMLLVLANC

-156 VINANERFIFA
+156 VINANERFVFA
-167 RTLRIARYLLQFA
+167 RTLRIMRYLLQFA
-180 GVIAVL
+180 GVLAVL
-186 CLGQG
+186 ELGQG

-198 QVALNFLA
+198 QVFLNLIA
-206 DVAYVAYYRGR
+206 DVAYIVYYRGR
-217 FHVKARLHH
+217 LHIKARLHC
-226 WDKRLLL
+226 WDKRLLF

-283 MGVSTG
+283 MEISTG

-298 TAMSARTD
+298 TAMSAKTE

-312 GLFDR
+312 GLFNR

-323 LLVWGICAGFACIG
+323 LLVWGICAGFAAVG

-344 AGPEYGEAFWATLIL
+344 AGPEYVEAFWATLIL

-386 IIYIVIAVLDLL
+386 VLYVIIAALDLL
-398 VSIPVSAEFGV
+398 VSIPVSSEFGV
-409 IGCAVT
+409 IGCAIT
-415 AAVFLFIGTGPIM
+415 AAIFLFIGTGPIM

-439 IPKFWHEVIP
+439 IPKFWYEVLPILLP
-449 VLIPAVLTASA
+449 A
-460 TLGFSALTR
+460 TLAAIGTIGFSAITG

-475 SILIKCLFFVVVYF
+475 SILIKCLFFVVIYF
-489 ALCWKWFFTDYE
+489 ALCWKWFFTEYE
-501 RGIIRGTFHKCS
+501 RGIIHGIVHRFT
-513 RKKA
+513 RKVA

>member
-1 MRGKMRKGS
+1 MA
-10 GVNQRRAG
+10 VNQRRAG
-18 AVLSYVALVVNA
+18 AVLSYVALTVNA

-55 GSIIAYLG
+55 GSMIAYLG

-69 STTLSRF
+69 STTLARF
-76 YVEARVK
+76 YVEASVK
-83 EGKAHVENLLAM
+83 KDKSHVENLLAM
-95 AAVIYSVLT
+95 SAVIYGVLT
-104 ALSVVVG
+104 LLSVVIG
-111 IAFDLLLP
+111 IGFDLLLP
-119 MLFGQSFTPGEL
+119 TLFGNSFTEGEL
-131 ELAHQMMLLVLLNC
+131 ELAHQMMLLVLANC
-145 VVVLPGNYFLA
+145 IVVLPGNYFLA
-156 VINANERFIFA
+156 VINANERFVFS
-167 RTLRIARYLLQFA
+167 RTLRIVRYLLQFA

-186 CLGQG
+186 ELGQG

-198 QVALNFLA
+198 QVSLNLLV
-206 DVAYVAYYRGR
+206 DIAYIVYYRGKL
-217 FHVKARLHH
+217 HVKARLHH
-226 WDKRLLL
+226 WDKKLLL

-262 VVSAAAVGVYGIA
+262 VVNAAAVGIYGIA

-283 MGVSTG
+283 MEVSTG
-289 VTSVFLPKL
+289 VTSVFLPRL
-298 TAMSARTD
+298 TAISAKSD
-306 DMTEIN
+306 DMAEIN

-323 LLVWGICAGFACIG
+323 LLVWGICAGFVSIG

-344 AGPEYGEAFWATLIL
+344 AGPAYGEAFWATLIL

-386 IIYIVIAVLDLL
+386 IVYIVIALLDLL
-398 VSIPVSAEFGV
+398 VSIPVSARFGV

-415 AAVFLFIGTGPIM
+415 AAIFLFVGTGPIM
-428 NWYYHTKIGID
+428 NWYYHTRIGID
-439 IPKFWHEVIP
+439 IPKFWHQVLPI
-449 VLIPAVLTASA
+449 LIPAVLTALA
-460 TLGFSALTR
+460 TRAFSSITNI
-469 LGPSYG
+469 GPSYG
-475 SILIKCLFFVVVYF
+475 SILIKCLFFIAVYF

-501 RGIIRGTFHKCS
+501 RDIIRGIAHKLTRS
-513 RKKA
+513 AA